1 MEKLENV
8 LRECTPSAPTSFQQF
23 CQTKLGEF
31 RQCVAMAIARSVPAS
46 DKLKKLVELILQLHG
61 PGHRG
66 ETVRSYPIGSR
77 FQAWM
82 RR

>member
-1 MEKLENV
+1 
-8 LRECTPSAPTSFQQF
+8 
-23 CQTKLGEF
+23 
-31 RQCVAMAIARSVPAS
+31 MAIARSVPAS

-66 ETVRSYPIGSR
+66 ETVRSYPISSR
-77 FQAWM
+77 FQAWI